1 MKVVQHKGA
10 GEFLSRAGPWLAE
23 NEAENNLI
31 LGISSHLDAH
41 PEQYAAD
48 PYLITLEH
56 NGGPTAAALM
66 TPPHELI
73 VTRAPAD
80 AMEALA
86 GYLRKID
93 APVSAV
99 VGLVPEVKT
108 FAGCWTEK
116 TGTACERG
124 MSQRVY
130 RCNRVTL
137 SDYSPGRL
145 RLADNADAPLLIR
158 WRRDYRHETGLAQE
172 DEDHRQAICHR
183 IDQEH
188 LYVWDH
194 DGPVSMACW
203 GGQSLRG
210 ARVFLVYTPSN
221 RRKKGYA
228 SSCVAALT
236 AELLDSGRPC
246 CYLYADL
253 ANPTSNDIYQKI
265 GYRRVCD
272 SQVWR
277 FV

>member
-1 MKVVQHKGA
+1 MKIVQHKGA
-10 GEFLSRAGPWLAE
+10 REFLARVGPWLAE
-23 NEAENNLI
+23 NEPENNLI
-31 LGISSHLDAH
+31 LGISSHLEAH
-41 PEQYAAD
+41 PEQYAAE
-48 PYLITLEH
+48 PYLITLER

-86 GYLRKID
+86 GCLRKID

-108 FAGCWTEK
+108 FADCWAAK
-116 TGTACERG
+116 TGTAFEPG

-130 RCNRVTL
+130 QCDRVIMAD
-137 SDYSPGRL
+137 SSPGRL
-145 RLADNADAPLLIR
+145 RPAVDADAPLLTQ
-158 WRRDYRHETGLAQE
+158 WRRDYRHETGLAQDGE
-172 DEDHRQAICHR
+172 NHRQAIDHR
-183 IDQEH
+183 IAQQH

-210 ARVFLVYTPSN
+210 ARVFLVYTPPEK
-221 RRKKGYA
+221 RRKGYA
-228 SSCVAALT
+228 TSCVAALT
-236 AELLDSGRPC
+236 AHLLDSGRPC

-253 ANPTSNDIYQKI
+253 ANPTSNGIYQKI

>member
-1 MKVVQHKGA
+1 MRIVRHQGA
-10 GEFLSRAGPWLAE
+10 REFLDRVGPWLAQD
-23 NEAENNLI
+23 EAENNLI
-31 LGISSHLDAH
+31 LAVASHLHAH
-41 PEQYAAD
+41 PEQYESE
-48 PYLITLEH
+48 PYLVTAER
-56 NGGPTAAALM
+56 NGGPVAAALM
-66 TPPHELI
+66 TPPYDLI

-86 GYLRKID
+86 DYLCEID

-99 VGLVPEVKT
+99 VGLVPEVET
-108 FAGCWTEK
+108 FADCWAEK
-116 TGTACERG
+116 TGTARQRG

-130 RCNRVTL
+130 RCDRVTL
-137 SDYSPGRL
+137 LDYSRGQL
-145 RLADNADAPLLIR
+145 RLAVDADVPLLTR
-158 WRRDYRHETGLAQE
+158 WRCDYRLETGLAQE
-172 DEDHRQAICHR
+172 EEDHRQAVSHR

-210 ARVFLVYTPSN
+210 ARVFLVYTPPEH
-221 RRKKGYA
+221 RRKGYA
-228 SSCVAALT
+228 TSCVAALT

-246 CYLYADL
+246 CYLYTDL
-253 ANPTSNDIYQKI
+253 ANPTSNAIYRKI
-265 GYRRVCD
+265 GYRPVCD